1 LKSYENKQTNNA
13 CKEYTTA
20 AELYL
25 LQVKLLRLTLHRPI
39 KSLAIASKSIVQPQ
53 TIQKLYRWR
62 SSVSVTL
69 IILFMYYMYLGTGWH
84 WQITCIVAIC

>member
-39 KSLAIASKSIVQPQ
+39 KSLAIASKSIVQPH
-53 TIQKLYRWR
+53 KLFRNYIGG
-62 SSVSVTL
+62 VPVL
-69 IILFMYYMYLGTGWH
+69 VLLL
-84 WQITCIVAIC
+84 